1 MSGSWPESSGL
12 RRPDGF
18 EMIEISLGEMANG
31 LSFGRKGVRDDAC
44 SEAAPL

>member
-18 EMIEISLGEMANG
+18 EMIEISLGEM
-31 LSFGRKGVRDDAC
+31 DDDESDEGEKEAEETLQTP
-44 SEAAPL
+44 SEL